1 VPKETGVIPRVIMA
15 VRKSVYLLVTEVM
28 RLSLL
33 TMALWMM
40 LWLSGKAI
48 VTLYRV
54 DWLRGEVKAEHSY
67 DTHHQPHSRRHSLGT
82 AFPGVMTAAVK
93 EPG

>member
-1 VPKETGVIPRVIMA
+1 MA

-28 RLSLL
+28 MLSLL

-54 DWLRGEVKAEHSY
+54 DWLRGEVKAVHSY
-67 DTHHQPHSRRHSLGT
+67 DTHHQPHSRRHSLGI
-82 AFPGVMTAAVK
+82 A
-93 EPG
+93 